1 MESIYCQMPAEV
13 NKMNIDIHSHYI
25 PEKFIKMVRRG
36 APSLQVKIERNS
48 SGNEFMYHEQGYIYP
63 LLKGFFEPDCRIK
76 DMDKA
81 GIDIAVLSCAPPLFY
96 YWVDGELALEITTL
110 INDGIKEMVDNLPD
124 RFIGMGTIPMQN
136 IDLAVNELERCVND
150 LGFKSVQIGSN
161 IEGKQLDDPEFLPFF
176 KACNDLGVLV
186 TLHPYYV
193 GKKGVLENYYLA
205 NLIGNPLDS
214 VVAAAS
220 LIFGGVLEE
229 CRDLK
234 VCIVHGGGYFP
245 YQFGR
250 LEHGYKVRNE
260 PKINGAKPPRSYINQ
275 IYFDSILFDPGALD
289 YLVKFAGFNHVV
301 MGTDYPFDMG
311 ETKPVDF
318 IKSIEIPSDKQ
329 KCILGENAVKLLGVV
344 NKKLMEGVD
353 E

>member
-1 MESIYCQMPAEV
+1 
-13 NKMNIDIHSHYI
+13 MNIDMHSHFI
-25 PEKFIKMVRRG
+25 PEKFIQMARKG
-36 APSLQVKIERNS
+36 APSLQVKIEKDL
-48 SGNEFMYHEQGYIYP
+48 SGNELMHHDQGYAYP
-63 LLKGFFEPDCRIK
+63 LLKGFFDPNQRIK
-76 DMDKA
+76 DMDNA
-81 GIDIAVLSCAPPLFY
+81 RIDMSVLSSAPPLFY
-96 YWVDGELALEITTL
+96 YWADSEIALDVAAL
-110 INDGIKEMVDNLPD
+110 INDSIKEIVDTYPD

-136 IDLAVNELERCVND
+136 IDLAVNELRRCVND
-150 LGFKSVQIGSN
+150 LGFRSVQIGSN
-161 IEGKQLDDPEFLPFF
+161 IEGKQLDDPQFLPFF

-193 GKKGVLENYYLA
+193 GAKGALGKYYLT

-220 LIFGGVLEE
+220 LIFGGVLGK
-229 CRDLK
+229 CPDLK

-260 PKINGAKPPRSYINQ
+260 PKINGAKSPGSYLGQ
-275 IYFDSILFDPGALD
+275 LYFDSILFDPGALD

-311 ETKPVDF
+311 EASPVDL
-318 IKSIEIPSDKQ
+318 IESMECSLEKQ
-329 KCILGENAVKLLGVV
+329 KSILGENTARLLGVGKHE
-344 NKKLMEGVD
+344 NK
-353 E
+353 